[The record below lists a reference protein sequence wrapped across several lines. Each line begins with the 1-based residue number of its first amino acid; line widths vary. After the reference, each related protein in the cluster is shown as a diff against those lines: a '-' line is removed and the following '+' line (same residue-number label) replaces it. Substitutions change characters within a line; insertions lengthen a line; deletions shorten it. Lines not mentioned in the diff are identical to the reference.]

1 MQIAVS
7 PERSTGPGWLG
18 SLGAHSRRRRGDGVL
33 VASSPAVSDSF
44 SEAFLAETAQIARDL
59 DSAAVEA
66 IAKGLADRR
75 DRGGRLFIVG
85 VGGGAGHAS
94 HAVCD
99 FRKLAGFEAYTP
111 VDNVSELTAR
121 SNDEGFETVFEA
133 WLRTSRMSQ
142 LDALLVF
149 SVGGGSREHG
159 VSLNLVRAVEFA
171 RDVGAGVYGVVGR
184 PDGIT
189 ARLADAC
196 LVVPAPAERLTPHA
210 EAWQAVIWHLLVS
223 HPALESQS
231 AKWESIDA
239 GGP

>member
-1 MQIAVS
+1 MS
-7 PERSTGPGWLG
+7 E
-18 SLGAHSRRRRGDGVL
+18 
-33 VASSPAVSDSF
+33 SF
-44 SEAFLAETAQIARDL
+44 SATFLAETARIASEIDPGAIETI
-59 DSAAVEA
+59 AA
-66 IAKGLADRR
+66 GLADRR

-133 WLRTSRMSQ
+133 WLRTSRLSES
-142 LDALLVF
+142 DALLVF

-159 VSLNLVRAVEFA
+159 ISLNLVRAVELA
-171 RDVGAGVYGVVGR
+171 HDVGAAVYGIVGR
-184 PDGIT
+184 ADGTT
-189 ARLADAC
+189 AEIADAC
-196 LVVPAPAERLTPHA
+196 VVVPGPPSRLTPHA

-223 HPALESQS
+223 HPALETQT
-231 AKWESIDA
+231 AKWESVDA
-239 GGP
+239 GAA